1 MDNSKNDKGIK
12 YGASDSPLLLYQPY
26 TLALWLTFYSPI
38 IVALCVTSMSF
49 YSQNFKGIIYLM
61 WLLIFTWFRS
71 LLYEVSGSPQMSS
84 SENANICDIVQYSKY
99 GNSGFS
105 VYFIAFTIVYI
116 CTPMFMNQEMNYF
129 VLSGILFYLLLNTWI
144 RSSKKCFMNLTDI
157 FLNFVAGLFSG
168 AIAVSVMYA
177 ANISKYLFFNEL
189 SSSKEVCSQ
198 PKKQTFR
205 CAVYKNGEVIGTV
218 NQ

>member
-1 MDNSKNDKGIK
+1 MDNK
-12 YGASDSPLLLYQPY
+12 YGAKNSPLLLYQPY

-49 YSQNFKGIIYLM
+49 YSQNFKGFVYLA

-71 LLYEVSGSPQMSS
+71 LLYEVTGSSQTTT
-84 SENANICDIVQYSKY
+84 SETTANICDIVQYSQY

-144 RSSKKCFMNLTDI
+144 RSSKQCFMNMTDI
-157 FLNFVAGLFSG
+157 FLNLVGGLFTG
-168 AIAVSVMYA
+168 AIAVSIMYA

-189 SSSKEVCSQ
+189 SSNKEVCSQ

>member
-1 MDNSKNDKGIK
+1 VLLLYKMDNK
-12 YGASDSPLLLYQPY
+12 YGAKNSPLLLYQPY

-49 YSQNFKGIIYLM
+49 YSQNFKGFVYLA
-61 WLLIFTWFRS
+61 WLLVFTWFRS
-71 LLYEVSGSPQMSS
+71 LLYEVTGSSQTTASESS
-84 SENANICDIVQYSKY
+84 ANICDIVQYSQY

-144 RSSKKCFMNLTDI
+144 RSSKQCFMNMTDI
-157 FLNFVAGLFSG
+157 FLNLVGGLFTG
-168 AIAVSVMYA
+168 AVAVSIMYA

-189 SSSKEVCSQ
+189 SSNKEVCSQ

>member
-1 MDNSKNDKGIK
+1 MDNK
-12 YGASDSPLLLYQPY
+12 YDAKKSPLLLYQPY

-49 YSQNFKGIIYLM
+49 YSQNFKGFVYLA
-61 WLLIFTWFRS
+61 WLLVFTWFRS
-71 LLYEVSGSPQMSS
+71 LLYEVTGSSQTTASESS
-84 SENANICDIVQYSKY
+84 ANICDIVQYSQY

-144 RSSKKCFMNLTDI
+144 RSSKQCFMNMTDI
-157 FLNFVAGLFSG
+157 FLNLVGGLFTG
-168 AIAVSVMYA
+168 AVAVSIMYA

-189 SSSKEVCSQ
+189 SSNKEVCSQ

>member
-1 MDNSKNDKGIK
+1 MDNK
-12 YGASDSPLLLYQPY
+12 YGAKNSPLLLYQPY

-49 YSQNFKGIIYLM
+49 YSQNFKGFVYLA
-61 WLLIFTWFRS
+61 WLLVFTWFRS
-71 LLYEVSGSPQMSS
+71 LLYEVTGSSQTTASESS
-84 SENANICDIVQYSKY
+84 ANICDIVQYSQY

-144 RSSKKCFMNLTDI
+144 RSSKQCFMNMTDI
-157 FLNFVAGLFSG
+157 FLNLVGGLFTG
-168 AIAVSVMYA
+168 AVAVSIMYA

-189 SSSKEVCSQ
+189 SSNKEVCSQ

>member
-1 MDNSKNDKGIK
+1 MLLLYKMDNK
-12 YGASDSPLLLYQPY
+12 YGAKNSPLLLYQPY

-49 YSQNFKGIIYLM
+49 YSQNFKGFVYLA

-71 LLYEVSGSPQMSS
+71 LLYEVTGSSQTTT
-84 SENANICDIVQYSKY
+84 SETTANICDIVQYSQY

-144 RSSKKCFMNLTDI
+144 RSSKQCFMNMTDI
-157 FLNFVAGLFSG
+157 FLNLVGGLFTG
-168 AIAVSVMYA
+168 AIAVSIMYA

-189 SSSKEVCSQ
+189 SSNKEVCSQ

>member
-1 MDNSKNDKGIK
+1 VLLLYKMDNK
-12 YGASDSPLLLYQPY
+12 YGAKNSPLLLYQPY

-49 YSQNFKGIIYLM
+49 YSQNFKGFVYLA
-61 WLLIFTWFRS
+61 WLLVFTWFRS
-71 LLYEVSGSPQMSS
+71 LLYEVTGSPKTTT
-84 SENANICDIVQYSKY
+84 SESNTNICDIVQYSQY

-144 RSSKKCFMNLTDI
+144 RSSKQCFMNMTDI
-157 FLNFVAGLFSG
+157 FLNLVGGLFTG
-168 AIAVSVMYA
+168 AIAVSIMYA

-189 SSSKEVCSQ
+189 SSNKEVCSQ

>member
-1 MDNSKNDKGIK
+1 MDNK
-12 YGASDSPLLLYQPY
+12 YGAKNSPLLLYQPY

-49 YSQNFKGIIYLM
+49 YSQNFKGFVYLA

-71 LLYEVSGSPQMSS
+71 LLYEVTGSSQTTT
-84 SENANICDIVQYSKY
+84 SETTANICNIVQYSQY

-144 RSSKKCFMNLTDI
+144 RSSKQCFMNMTDI
-157 FLNFVAGLFSG
+157 FLNLVGGLFTG
-168 AIAVSVMYA
+168 AIAVSIMYT
-177 ANISKYLFFNEL
+177 ANVSKYLFFNEL
-189 SSSKEVCSQ
+189 SSNKEVCSQ